1 MTAADTAAP
10 ITLDGSTLTPE
21 TLARIARERA
31 PVVLAASARERIAA
45 GRRVVERAL
54 ASAQPVYG
62 LTTGLG
68 DRVGERLPDEVLQ
81 GFSFDV
87 VRGRAMATG
96 EALPADLV
104 RALMVVRL
112 NTLATGG
119 SGASPAVAEQLLAV
133 LAAGLVPEMPEIGS
147 CGASD
152 LCVMAHLGLALIGE
166 GAFLDDRGRP
176 APAAEVLERHG
187 LAPLALAPKDGLALC
202 SNSAFSAARSALA
215 LCDAA
220 RALESAQTIAA
231 LSMEGFR
238 ANPSPLDPRAGTARP
253 QPGQQRAAAGLLAR
267 LAGAGLLEP
276 GAARRLQ
283 DPLSLRCLAATH
295 GGGYFALDRLR
306 AALEPELNGAG
317 DNPLVLAADDA
328 ILATGN
334 FQLPAVTVALDG
346 LGQALAHVAVASA
359 GRCARLLAARHSGLP
374 ANLSPH
380 WPNGSGLA
388 PLFKP
393 AEALLAEIRHDAA
406 TTPAE
411 LSLGA
416 DGVEDTL
423 VNAPLAARKLGRL
436 VENLERL
443 LAIEA
448 VIAAQAVD
456 LAGVHALL
464 GPTTAE
470 AQRIVRGVVP
480 PLDTD
485 RSLSGP
491 LRELTERVIRSG
503 ALARA
508 GEEQPG

>member
-1 MTAADTAAP
+1 MSAADTAEP
-10 ITLDGSTLTPE
+10 ITLDGSSLSPE
-21 TLARIARERA
+21 TVARIARER
-31 PVVLAASARERIAA
+31 PRITLAGSARERIAA
-45 GRRVVERAL
+45 ARQVVEQAL
-54 ASAQPVYG
+54 AAAQPVYG

-81 GFSFDV
+81 SFSFDV
-87 VRGRAMATG
+87 IRGRAMATG
-96 EALPADLV
+96 EALPADVV
-104 RALMVVRL
+104 RALMAVRL

-119 SGASPAVAEQLLAV
+119 SGASPAVAEQLLAM

-176 APAAEVLERHG
+176 APADAVLERHG
-187 LAPLALAPKDGLALC
+187 LASLALAPKDGLALC
-202 SNSAFSAARSALA
+202 SNTAFSAGRSALA

-220 RALESAQTIAA
+220 RALESAQTVAA

-238 ANPSPLDPRAGTARP
+238 ANPSPLDPRAGAARP
-253 QPGQQRAAAGLLAR
+253 QPGQQRAAAGLLQR

-283 DPLSLRCLAATH
+283 DPLSFRCLAAIH
-295 GGGYFALDRLR
+295 GAGYFALDRLR
-306 AALEPELNGAG
+306 AALDPELNGAG
-317 DNPLVLAADDA
+317 ENPLIGVADGA

-334 FQLPAVTVALDG
+334 FQMPALAVALDG

-359 GRCARLLAARHSGLP
+359 GRCARLLCARHSGLP
-374 ANLSPH
+374 SNLSPH

-393 AEALLAEIRHDAA
+393 AEALLAEIRHDAT

-423 VNAPLAARKLGRL
+423 VNAPLAARKLERL
-436 VENLERL
+436 VGNLERL

-448 VIAAQAVD
+448 MVAAQAVD
-456 LAGVHALL
+456 LAGVHAVLA
-464 GPTTAE
+464 PTTAQ
-470 AQRIVRGVVP
+470 AHRVIRGIVP
-480 PLDTD
+480 AIDTD
-485 RSLSGP
+485 RSLSAP
-491 LRELTERVIRSG
+491 LRELTERVIRAG
-503 ALARA
+503 VLARL
-508 GEEQPG
+508 GEQEPA